1 MPAAPGEHRLVSL
14 DLVRGVAVLGI
25 LAINIAG
32 FAGPRTGVTS
42 PCHLA
47 APAPCEQTAYAIAF
61 VLFEGKMRALFAT
74 LFGAGIALFQHNA
87 RRRGAINAD
96 ILQVRRLAWL
106 MALGLAHYFALWW
119 GDILFVYG
127 ACGITVLAL
136 IRIDSVPILTLAV
149 MLALTGFAWTLASD
163 MPAAFAEE
171 LVRLGRASPADA
183 ETVRGWYAWLAE
195 RDDAEM
201 MLYRSGFGDIAL
213 AKALNEPLWL
223 VSMAVSSFTEIV
235 PLMLGGVL
243 LYRSGL
249 FEGAWP
255 RRRLVLAGGIA
266 LSLGLALTL
275 GALGWLW
282 PRHFPFVAMAMLLAD
297 GLLPAH
303 LLMAFGYLAL
313 LVAVAPAA
321 ARTAPGR
328 WLIAAGRMAFS
339 NYIATSA
346 MMTALFY
353 GWGLGL
359 FGTVGPT
366 RQWLIVGAAW
376 VVLVAG
382 SNLWLRYFQ
391 RGPLE
396 WVWRCLTEGTWLAN
410 RRRT

>member
-1 MPAAPGEHRLVSL
+1 MPATPADHRLVSL

-42 PCHLA
+42 PCRLA
-47 APAPCEQTAYAIAF
+47 APDPCEQTAYAVAF
-61 VLFEGKMRALFAT
+61 VLFEGKMRALFAA
-74 LFGAGIALFQHNA
+74 LFGAGIALFQDKA
-87 RRRGAINAD
+87 RRRDGVHAEV
-96 ILQVRRLAWL
+96 LQARRLGWL
-106 MALGLAHYFALWW
+106 MVLGLTHYFALWW

-127 ACGITVLAL
+127 ACGLTVLAL
-136 IRIDSVPILTLAV
+136 IRSENVPLITLAI
-149 MLALTGFAWTLASD
+149 MLGLTGFAWTLAND

-183 ETVRGWYAWLAE
+183 ETVRGWYVWLAE
-195 RDDAEM
+195 RDDAELT
-201 MLYRSGFGDIAL
+201 LYRSGFDDIAL
-213 AKALNEPLWL
+213 AKAANEPLWL
-223 VSMAVSSFTEIV
+223 VSIAVSSCTEII

-249 FEGAWP
+249 FSGALP
-255 RRRLVLAGGIA
+255 RRRLVMAGSIA
-266 LSLGLALTL
+266 LLLGLALTL
-275 GALGWLW
+275 GALAWLW
-282 PRHFPFVAMAMLLAD
+282 PRHFPFIAMAMLLAD

-313 LVAVAPAA
+313 LVSVAPAA

-346 MMTALFY
+346 LMTALFY

-359 FGTVGPT
+359 FGTIGPT
-366 RQWLIVGAAW
+366 RQWLIVGATW
-376 VVLVAG
+376 LVLTG
-382 SNLWLRYFQ
+382 WSTLWLRHFR

-396 WVWRCLTEGTWLAN
+396 WLWRCLTEGRWLTN
-410 RRRT
+410 RISA